1 MSKYTYSKDV
11 IPLHINYV
19 KTQYNVNII
28 KSMLK
33 KLSQF
38 DIKIPLYPSDVK
50 HLFILFVPDFGKAIT
65 TTYDREVSY
74 GP

>member
-1 MSKYTYSKDV
+1 MSKYTYSKNV
-11 IPLHINYV
+11 ISLLIIYV
-19 KTQYNVNII
+19 KIQYYVNI
-28 KSMLK
+28 MLK

-38 DIKIPLYPSDVK
+38 YVKIPLYPSDVK

-65 TTYDREVSY
+65 TTYNRTVSY